1 MKAFYHDCKIPPNL
15 REGLFEALVPRMM
28 ITMAQFLIVYDWRQ
42 LNAAP
47 DRSYSV
53 CGAPVLSHCPRNL
66 RPLTGN
72 RGIVDH
78 NMGTNSKAG
87 KKRDDMMGCDVHP

>member
-1 MKAFYHDCKIPPNL
+1 M
-15 REGLFEALVPRMM
+15 MM

-78 NMGTNSKAG
+78 NMGQIAKLGSYNK
-87 KKRDDMMGCDVHP
+87 KKRGDMMT

>member
-1 MKAFYHDCKIPPNL
+1 
-15 REGLFEALVPRMM
+15 
-28 ITMAQFLIVYDWRQ
+28 MAQFLIVYDWRQ

-78 NMGTNSKAG
+78 DHNMGQILSKAG
-87 KKRDDMMGCDVHP
+87 KLQRQEKEKT

>member
-1 MKAFYHDCKIPPNL
+1 
-15 REGLFEALVPRMM
+15 MM

-78 NMGTNSKAG
+78 DHNMGTNSKAG
-87 KKRDDMMGCDVHP
+87 KLQQVVREDMMT